1 VIPRTGMLLSR
12 QDAYGRPIF
21 AVESGS
27 RMRAKRTLFTT
38 SSAGLATLDWPVI
51 AELGRQ
57 YEGILV
63 DIGGIVYFD
72 DPVELVY
79 TYRTSCHLKAQGVQI
94 SLGPM
99 DILRLSRG
107 ANPASLGLEDAEW
120 NTANS
125 RGWEETIGHWCQL
138 AVPIP
143 GAIEKLM
150 ALRPAR
156 IAIVANQPHEMF
168 AALRRDN
175 VLRACDVIFLDSW
188 CGFSK
193 PDLNIFRYA
202 LRRLSVDPTKALM
215 IGDRLDN
222 DIEPAER
229 MRLNTL
235 WIRRRLW
242 SGSLSTSDVPTKWH
256 QRFVEEMNG
265 DRSFLDGASRP
276 SVVNYFSVPRQE
288 IKCQ

>member
-1 VIPRTGMLLSR
+1 MS
-12 QDAYGRPIF
+12 
-21 AVESGS
+21 
-27 RMRAKRTLFTT
+27 AKRTLFPH
-38 SSAGLATLDWPVI
+38 SCAGLAALDWPVVV
-51 AELGRQ
+51 ALGRQ

-63 DIGGIVYFD
+63 DIGGIIYFD
-72 DPVELVY
+72 DPVELAY
-79 TYRTSCHLKAQGVQI
+79 TYHTSCHLKTQGIQV
-94 SLGPM
+94 SLGPV

-107 ANPASLGLEDAEW
+107 DKPASLGLEDAEW

-125 RGWEETIGHWCQL
+125 HGWAATIDHWCRL

-156 IAIVANQPHEMF
+156 IAIVANQPREML
-168 AALRRDN
+168 AALRRDR
-175 VLRACDVIFLDSW
+175 VLRACDVILLDSW

-193 PDLNIFRYA
+193 PDLSIFRYA

-229 MRLNTL
+229 LGLNTL
-235 WIRRRLW
+235 WIQRRLW
-242 SGSLSTSDVPTKWH
+242 SGSLSASDVPIKWH
-256 QRFVEEMNG
+256 RRFVKEMNRH
-265 DRSFLDGASRP
+265 RSFLDGASRS
-276 SVVNYFSVPRQE
+276 SVINYSAVPRQE
-288 IKCQ
+288 IKCP